1 MIQDATSAND
11 PGKMDDAILKTL
23 RSAIAPMVEVVRA
36 EKAQGKELTDIQH
49 VVLSM
54 GHCLDLWTE
63 ADQKIAIALT
73 VGIFVPGA
81 GKRINQLEAQLKALA
96 FGALGGLTGTDGA
109 IKVDEAKA
117 IVDYAKKLVKTTKSE
132 CRGYVG
138 DNVERM
144 VDRAAH
150 ISDREMAAKLNI
162 PKFQMNSAARKVLQ
176 EADDIYLG

>member
-1 MIQDATSAND
+1 MGTWVTNWASQSRENVTLQELAQLPLKMIQDATSAND

-73 VGIFVPGA
+73 VGLPGREN
-81 GKRINQLEAQLKALA
+81 GLISWRHSLRKHWRLA
-96 FGALGGLTGTDGA
+96 
-109 IKVDEAKA
+109 
-117 IVDYAKKLVKTTKSE
+117 
-132 CRGYVG
+132 R
-138 DNVERM
+138 
-144 VDRAAH
+144 
-150 ISDREMAAKLNI
+150 
-162 PKFQMNSAARKVLQ
+162 
-176 EADDIYLG
+176 